1 MPTSVKTSNA
11 RVSKKDV
18 EKYRRA
24 LLMKKDEI
32 SQELVKNKDAGQE
45 SSDEAT
51 QDIADKATSSYTKEF
66 LFSLSDSER
75 TLVQQIDQALARID
89 DGTYGTC
96 RHCGNPLM
104 EKRLDAVPWT
114 PYCLDCMELSEKGLL
129 D

>member
-1 MPTSVKTSNA
+1 MPTSVKTSSV
-11 RVSKKDV
+11 RVSKKDM

-24 LLMKKDEI
+24 LLAKKDEI

-75 TLVQQIDQALARID
+75 TLVLQIDQALARID
-89 DGTYGTC
+89 EGTYGTC
-96 RHCGNPLM
+96 THCGNPLM

-114 PYCLDCMELSEKGLL
+114 PYCVDCMELSEKGLL

>member
-1 MPTSVKTSNA
+1 MPTSAKSSSV

-18 EKYRRA
+18 EKYRRS
-24 LLMKKDEI
+24 LLAKKDEI

-45 SSDEAT
+45 NSDEST

-66 LFSLSDSER
+66 LFSLSDTER
-75 TLVQQIDQALARID
+75 TLVQLIEQALVRID
-89 DGTYGTC
+89 EGIYGTC
-96 RHCGNPLM
+96 THCSSPLM
-104 EKRLDAVPWT
+104 EKRLEAVPWT

>member
-1 MPTSVKTSNA
+1 MPTSAKPAAVRMT
-11 RVSKKDV
+11 KKDM

-24 LLMKKDEI
+24 LLTKKDEI

-45 SSDEAT
+45 SSDEMT

-89 DGTYGTC
+89 EGSYGTC
-96 RHCGNPLM
+96 THCATLLM
-104 EKRLDAVPWT
+104 EKRLEAVPWT

>member
-1 MPTSVKTSNA
+1 MPTSAKTSGV

-18 EKYRRA
+18 EKYRRS
-24 LLMKKDEI
+24 LLAKKDEI

-45 SSDEAT
+45 NSDEST

-66 LFSLSDSER
+66 LFSLSDTER
-75 TLVQQIDQALARID
+75 TLVQQIEQALARID
-89 DGTYGTC
+89 EGTYGTC
-96 RHCGNPLM
+96 THCANPLI
-104 EKRLDAVPWT
+104 EKRLEAVPWT

>member
-1 MPTSVKTSNA
+1 MPTSAKTSSV
-11 RVSKKDV
+11 RVSKKDT

-24 LLMKKDEI
+24 LLAKKDEI
-32 SQELVKNKDAGQE
+32 SRELVKNKDAGQE
-45 SSDEAT
+45 SSDEST

-75 TLVQQIDQALARID
+75 TLVQQIDQALARIEE
-89 DGTYGTC
+89 GTYGMC
-96 RHCGNPLM
+96 IHCANPLM
-104 EKRLDAVPWT
+104 EKRLEAVPWT

>member
-1 MPTSVKTSNA
+1 MPTSAKTSSV
-11 RVSKKDV
+11 RVSKKEM
-18 EKYRRA
+18 EKYRRS
-24 LLMKKDEI
+24 LLAKKDEI

-45 SSDEAT
+45 NSDEST

-66 LFSLSDSER
+66 LFSLSDTER

-89 DGTYGTC
+89 EGTYGTC
-96 RHCGNPLM
+96 THCASPLM
-104 EKRLDAVPWT
+104 EKRLEAVPWT

>member
-1 MPTSVKTSNA
+1 MPTSAKTATA
-11 RVSKKDV
+11 RVTKKDM

-24 LLMKKDEI
+24 LLAKKDEI

-45 SSDEAT
+45 SSDEIT

-89 DGTYGTC
+89 EGAYGTC
-96 RHCGNPLM
+96 THCGNPLM
-104 EKRLDAVPWT
+104 EKRLEAVPWT

>member
-1 MPTSVKTSNA
+1 MPTSVKTSTV

-24 LLMKKDEI
+24 LLAKKDEI
-32 SQELVKNKDAGQE
+32 SLELVKNKDAGQE

-75 TLVQQIDQALARID
+75 TLVQQIEKALARID
-89 DGTYGTC
+89 DGAFGTC
-96 RHCGNPLM
+96 THCGNPLL
-104 EKRLDAVPWT
+104 ERRLDAVPWT
-114 PYCLDCMELSEKGLL
+114 PYCVDCMELSEKGLL

>member
-1 MPTSVKTSNA
+1 MPTSAKTTSV

-24 LLMKKDEI
+24 LVAKKDEI

-45 SSDEAT
+45 SSDEQT

-66 LFSLSDSER
+66 LFSLSDTER
-75 TLVQQIDQALARID
+75 TLVQQIDQAIARID

-96 RHCGNPLM
+96 THCGNPLM

>member
-1 MPTSVKTSNA
+1 MPTSAKSSSV

-18 EKYRRA
+18 EKYRRS
-24 LLMKKDEI
+24 LLAKKDEI

-45 SSDEAT
+45 NSDEST

-66 LFSLSDSER
+66 LFSLSDTER
-75 TLVQQIDQALARID
+75 TLVQLIEQALVRID
-89 DGTYGTC
+89 EGIYGTC
-96 RHCGNPLM
+96 THCASPLI
-104 EKRLDAVPWT
+104 EKRLEAVPWT